1 MYLCTSETNGFG
13 GVDAAMPNPPN
24 NNMMNKKTV
33 IRPVTTRQEM
43 KTFAALANRLYEGC
57 EYYVPDLEFDVCNM
71 FDAKKNPAFE
81 FCEAQLF
88 LAYKDGNAVGR
99 VAAMINHRANEKWN
113 VRNVRFGYIDFI
125 DDDEVSL
132 ALLNAVEQWGR
143 ERGMTHCQGPMGFTD
158 FDKEGMLVEGFDKL
172 GSMTTFYNYPYYPQ
186 HLERHGYEKE
196 VDWVQIRVAVPA
208 ETPER
213 FVRVGELIKRRFNLR
228 VAKLN
233 GRMLFKEGYGQ
244 KVFDLLNQAYAPL
257 FGFSALSQRQMDEM
271 VKQYFQLIN
280 MDLVTTVQDADGN
293 VVAVGVTM
301 GSLSHAIRKSKGKLL
316 PLGWWHI
323 LRSLRFKMEDTVEM
337 LLIAVKPEF
346 QGKGVTALLFSD
358 LIPIYNKYKFKWAE
372 TNPQLETN
380 HKELNQW
387 DVLNPTFPKRR
398 RCYHRVI
405 ADK

>member
-1 MYLCTSETNGFG
+1 MYLCRVEKQRFG
-13 GVDAAMPNPPN
+13 CFPAVMPKKEIAYP
-24 NNMMNKKTV
+24 MEKKTL
-33 IRPVTTRQEM
+33 IRPVTNRREM

-71 FDAKKNPAFE
+71 FDGKKNPAFE
-81 FCEAQLF
+81 FCDAQLF
-88 LAYKDGNAVGR
+88 IAYKDNVAVGR

-113 VRNVRFGYIDFI
+113 VRNVRFGYLDFI
-125 DDDEVSL
+125 DDDEVSR
-132 ALLNAVEQWGR
+132 ALLDAVEQWGR

-172 GSMTTFYNYPYYPQ
+172 GSMTTFYNYPYYPE
-186 HLERHGYEKE
+186 HLERHGYKKE
-196 VDWVQIRVAVPA
+196 VDWVQIRVAVPQ
-208 ETPER
+208 ETPEK
-213 FVRVGELIKRRFNLR
+213 FVRVGELVKKRYNLR
-228 VAKLN
+228 VVKLN

-244 KVFDLLNQAYAPL
+244 KVFNLLNEAYEPL

-280 MDLVTTVQDADGN
+280 MDLVTTVQDEEGN

-301 GSLSHAIRKSKGKLL
+301 GSLSNAIRKSKGRLL

-337 LLIAVKPEF
+337 LLIAVKHEL

-398 RCYHRVI
+398 RCYHK
-405 ADK
+405 ALAK